1 MGTVKDVRVRERLL
15 RESEAGKSG
24 ALHFTSS
31 ALPTME
37 PGLTEF
43 NRAAERTFGYRREDA
58 LGGEF
63 ATLLIPPADRQRH
76 RQGLAHYSETGEG
89 PILDRRVELT
99 ALRADGTE
107 FPIELSV
114 SRVPTASPPMFT
126 AFVLDKREERFMDAA
141 KLRFRAL
148 ARADVAHK
156 RREHRRAGRRNPRYR
171 QLNGE
176 LHAVRSQRGQFN
188 PPVENRPLAGF
199 QVMGKP
205 LTVTLTIGGWDKEGR
220 EFAAEHILT
229 PVTKGALGGAIELGN
244 RPVVGNADDAIQGR
258 FERSAFARLALA
270 QQSLAHTHRSCGPQ
284 QQRRQQADF
293 DNRPDRR
300 AQRGIHPAP
309 LLSEDSQTAQG
320 HGKHDDKRQNMA
332 HENPGRAVLE
342 QRLHYTVL
350 GDADDKADAQRE
362 NHRRGLQGNA
372 GQAQSI
378 GLLGAID
385 VADDREQS
393 DRRHRHAHS
402 GGNASPARPAWQQ
415 HQRAADEQERHRSRH
430 AHAPG

>member
-1 MGTVKDVRVRERLL
+1 MQLPFVGLHRVDVVALLGQSRREVRFAGFQGAPEGGDDLLGDGFRPDDPQGLGKIPSDQRLHIGEDRPRAGVHL
-15 RESEAGKSG
+15 GDPESRIHGV
-24 ALHFTSS
+24 
-31 ALPTME
+31 
-37 PGLTEF
+37 
-43 NRAAERTFGYRREDA
+43 NAERR
-58 LGGEF
+58 
-63 ATLLIPPADRQRH
+63 
-76 RQGLAHYSETGEG
+76 
-89 PILDRRVELT
+89 
-99 ALRADGTE
+99 
-107 FPIELSV
+107 
-114 SRVPTASPPMFT
+114 
-126 AFVLDKREERFMDAA
+126 VLDKREERFMDAA

-156 RREHRRAGRRNPRYR
+156 RREHRRAGRRDPRYR

-205 LTVTLTIGGWDKEGR
+205 LTVTLTIGWRDKECR
-220 EFAAEHILT
+220 EFAAEHILA
-229 PVTKGALGGAIELGN
+229 PVTKGALGGAIELRN
-244 RPVVGNADDAIQGR
+244 HPVVGNADDAIQGR

-270 QQSLAHTHRSCGPQ
+270 QQSLAHTHGSCGPQ

-309 LLSEDSQTAQG
+309 LLCDDSQTAQG
-320 HGKHDDKRQNMA
+320 HWKHDDKRQNMA

-342 QRLHYTVL
+342 QRLHYTAL

-362 NHRRGLQGNA
+362 NHRRSLQGNA

-378 GLLGAID
+378 GFLGAID

-402 GGNASPARPAWQQ
+402 GGNASPARRAWQQ